1 MPPLAYC
8 MGFGPMLE
16 ASYTLNATH
25 PSGATGQFE
34 FSNHRHSRSG
44 VSINECVQ
52 TGDASNPT
60 YELKVPHYFD
70 VLGLDRKVIAGPG
83 IAAPMTWDYAYTTSL
98 EPLWGTWG
106 TQTTYPCTTCNQEK
120 ATTVTAPDGTA
131 TRHWFGMQYYFND
144 GRLLRVETLDEAGA
158 VLRTQTTTY
167 MTDAQAAGQP
177 FHGVYGSVPYYVSDP
192 VKQQVR
198 PVVERSTL
206 QQGVTFKWHA
216 NAFDSYAMPVDVTR
230 SSTLSGSPLV
240 RETIQYYHHEPKWI
254 LGQVARLVGSTSPTA
269 SC

>member
-98 EPLWGTWG
+98 EPLWGTLG

-216 NAFDSYAMPVDVTR
+216 NAFDSFAMPVDVTR